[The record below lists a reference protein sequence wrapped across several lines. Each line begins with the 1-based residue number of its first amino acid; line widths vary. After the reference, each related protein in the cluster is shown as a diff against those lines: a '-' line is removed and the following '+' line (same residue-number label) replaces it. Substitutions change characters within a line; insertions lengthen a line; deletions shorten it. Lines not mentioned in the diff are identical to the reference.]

1 MRANGMKAPGGGVL
15 IIIEDNRPNTTDRDS
30 APAWRGTDLED
41 RLLGGD
47 IQFVQDIVEQQ
58 LGGVIRMLYPRVHNS
73 LPGGGGTYTEIWLPA
88 VANLEEFM
96 VIEE

>member
-1 MRANGMKAPGGGVL
+1 MEL
-15 IIIEDNRPNTTDRDS
+15 QDRDS

-41 RLLGGD
+41 GLLGGD

-73 LPGGGGTYTEIWLPA
+73 LPGGGGTYIEIWLPA
-88 VANLEEFM
+88 VANIEEFM
-96 VIEE
+96 VIED